1 MEQQVSNYA
10 RFYGIL
16 KQGYKFATAELGED
30 FKAGVVSQFT
40 DGRTTSLREMTRR
53 EYDTMCDKLEE
64 ATGALLR
71 AAKDERRK
79 LRSRCLKQMQR
90 LGLDTTDWTRI
101 NAFCEDP
108 RIAGKPFAR
117 LTNKELETLAV
128 KLRTIGRKGGLKPK
142 AKEAPKHATE
152 TVYVLPMGDPAHSC

>member
-16 KQGYKFATAELGED
+16 RQGYKFATKELGDD

-40 DGRTTSLREMTRR
+40 DGRTTSLREMTRK

-64 ATGALLR
+64 ATGLLLR
-71 AAKDERRK
+71 AAKEKRRK

-90 LGLDTTDWTRI
+90 LGIDTTDWTRI
-101 NAFCEDP
+101 NAFCEDA

-117 LTNKELETLAV
+117 LECDELEALAV

-142 AKEAPKHATE
+142 KEPVPELPQTE
-152 TVYVLPMGDPAHSC
+152 YVMMQIGKGGEA

>member
-1 MEQQVSNYA
+1 MEQKVSNYA

-71 AAKDERRK
+71 SAKEERRK

-117 LTNKELETLAV
+117 LKGGELETLAV

-142 AKEAPKHATE
+142 VKEAPKPKTE
-152 TVYVLPMGDPAHSC
+152 TICMMPIGDTHPTC

>member
-16 KQGYKFATAELGED
+16 RQGYKFATKELGDD

-40 DGRTTSLREMTRR
+40 DGRTTSLREMTRK

-64 ATGALLR
+64 ATGLLLR
-71 AAKDERRK
+71 SAKEKRRK
-79 LRSRCLKQMQR
+79 LRSRCLKQMQH
-90 LGLDTTDWTRI
+90 LGIDTTDWTRI

-117 LTNKELETLAV
+117 LGNDELDALSV
-128 KLRTIGRKGGLKPK
+128 KLRSIQRKGGLKPK
-142 AKEAPKHATE
+142 ATEPPEQAKTEYVMMQIGKGGEA
-152 TVYVLPMGDPAHSC
+152 